1 MGYFEA
7 IQRTVLRIPRGKVA
21 TYGDVARAAGYP
33 GTARQVAW
41 ALRNADLRGI
51 PWQRVLGQGGRILLP
66 GAAGLHQRT
75 LLELEGVHFLGS
87 KVDMPRCGHRFT
99 PGRARG
105 RAPRSDDRQ
114 ASGGADKTRRRR
126 Q

>member
-1 MGYFEA
+1 MGYFEEVRKA
-7 IQRTVLRIPRGKVA
+7 VLHIPRGKVA

-41 ALRNADLRGI
+41 ALRDAEAWGI

-66 GAAGLHQRT
+66 GEAGLHQRT

-87 KVDMPRCGHRFT
+87 RVDLRRSGYKFKPSRT
-99 PGRARG
+99 RA
-105 RAPRSDDRQ
+105 
-114 ASGGADKTRRRR
+114 
-126 Q
+126 

>member
-1 MGYFEA
+1 MQRQNNSEIRLGYFEK

-21 TYGDVARAAGYP
+21 SYGEVARAAGYP

-41 ALRNADLRGI
+41 ALRNAEARGI

-75 LLELEGVHFLGS
+75 LLELEGVRFLGS
-87 KVDMPRCGHRFT
+87 RADMRHCGYRFG
-99 PGRARG
+99 PS
-105 RAPRSDDRQ
+105 RSKAQ
-114 ASGGADKTRRRR
+114 STG
-126 Q
+126 

>member
-1 MGYFEA
+1 LSYFEA
-7 IQRTVLRIPRGKVA
+7 IRRIVFQIPRGKVA

-51 PWQRVLGQGGRILLP
+51 PWQRVLGQGGKVLLP

-75 LLELEGVHFLGS
+75 LLELEGVRFLGS
-87 KVDMPRCGHRFT
+87 RVDMTHCGHCFKL
-99 PGRARG
+99 RG
-105 RAPRSDDRQ
+105 VGSKAHG
-114 ASGGADKTRRRR
+114 GGAKPGSRRRDR
-126 Q
+126 PPGSR